1 MVRTKN
7 VPKTNVIK
15 YYNKRKGTLE
25 EGRRKNN
32 NLYAYVFRRIKKRY
46 VDNKSNGK
54 KQRVE
59 KRRYRYALSRVALYQ
74 KLK

>member
-1 MVRTKN
+1 MARTKN

-15 YYNKRKGTLE
+15 YYDKRKGTLE

-32 NLYAYVFRRIKKRY
+32 NLYAYVFCKIKKKY
-46 VDNKSNGK
+46 VDNKTNRK
-54 KQRVE
+54 KQRVG
-59 KRRYRYALSRVALYQ
+59 KRRYQYALSRVALYQ